1 APVFDMPCWLETL
14 FVVVLSSS
22 RNFPSWFCLFL
33 WFFIISSRLSS
44 CLRITSRSQMSSAS
58 FFLLLLISMLDL
70 PACWVWRSCG
80 AFAVAFTP
88 TKQARVRV
96 HSMPLQL
103 RYLTLLSRG
112 LFRHSRFTSTP
123 SLYAPRQRSSL
134 SPRVCT
140 GSLKMKVRMVPS
152 SSKALRCH
160 LILLLVPDSSKPE
173 WMLSSPALDL
183 AS

>member
-1 APVFDMPCWLETL
+1 
-14 FVVVLSSS
+14 
-22 RNFPSWFCLFL
+22 
-33 WFFIISSRLSS
+33 
-44 CLRITSRSQMSSAS
+44 MSSAS

-112 LFRHSRFTSTP
+112 LFRHSRFTSIP

-140 GSLKMKVRMVPS
+140 GSVKVTVRMVPAPS
-152 SSKALRCH
+152 RAPRCH
-160 LILLLVPDSSKPE
+160 LVVRLLADSSKPE
-173 WMLSSPALDL
+173 WTLSSPALDL